1 MDLATKKPVKIAT
14 NTYGPNSTI
23 RANWSPDN
31 KWVVYSQS
39 LDNNL
44 GAIFLYELATAKSSQ
59 VTDNKSNAENPVFSR
74 DGKYIYFTASTNTGL
89 TAAWLD
95 MSSYDRNITNSVY
108 VVVLNAKDPSP
119 FAPESDEE
127 KGKEEPK
134 KVEEAKE
141 QEANKKSETSDKAKP
156 EEKKDDA
163 KPTDAVK
170 VVIDLAGIGQR
181 ILAMP
186 IPAANLGNLK
196 TADGGKLFY
205 VTYAQNGSPILNRFD
220 LKERKSEVFMA
231 GVGGYE
237 ISADGK
243 KVLYLG
249 GGSNIGIVD
258 ASGKPNV
265 GDGKLNVSTLQ
276 AQIDPRN
283 EWKEMIDDF
292 WRIERDYFYV
302 PNMHGANW
310 NDVKKKYAV
319 FIPHLSSRGD
329 VNFLISEMMGEMVVG
344 HN

>member
-1 MDLATKKPVKIAT
+1 MQAGGEGSFAGTT
-14 NTYGPNSTI
+14 
-23 RANWSPDN
+23 
-31 KWVVYSQS
+31 
-39 LDNNL
+39 
-44 GAIFLYELATAKSSQ
+44 
-59 VTDNKSNAENPVFSR
+59 
-74 DGKYIYFTASTNTGL
+74 STNEAGEKF
-89 TAAWLD
+89 
-95 MSSYDRNITNSVY
+95 V
-108 VVVLNAKDPSP
+108 
-119 FAPESDEE
+119 APRSQA
-127 KGKEEPK
+127 PA
-134 KVEEAKE
+134 EAKE

-310 NDVKKKYAV
+310 NEVKKKYAV

-329 VNFLISEMMGEMVVG
+329 VNFLISEISAGPADFPRL
-344 HN
+344 